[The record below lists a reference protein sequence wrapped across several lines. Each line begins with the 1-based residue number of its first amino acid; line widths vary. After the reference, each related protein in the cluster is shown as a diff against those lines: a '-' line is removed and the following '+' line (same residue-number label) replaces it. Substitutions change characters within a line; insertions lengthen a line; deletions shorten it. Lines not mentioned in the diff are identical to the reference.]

1 MRRFLFLLVLA
12 MLGCTPGF
20 ASTVLLTSDPGTG
33 ATTTFT
39 YAGYGYSSY
48 TAPAVLY
55 GFTVSGSSYFLNGDI
70 DVGLGSNGT
79 WVNTPYLGPTVY
91 TNSSMTIDLGG
102 AYSLVGGFM
111 DYDPGAGED
120 ATITALGLDGTT
132 VIGTY
137 DLETLAPI
145 GGSPGLINGGAF
157 RGIESSTDD
166 IGYLEVSGDYIVMS
180 SLELGSA
187 APSATPE
194 PSSLLLLGTGLTGA
208 AVALRR
214 RLRLS

>member
-1 MRRFLFLLVLA
+1 MKRFLFLLVLA
-12 MLGCTPGF
+12 TLGCTPAF

-33 ATTTFT
+33 TTTTFT
-39 YAGYGYSSY
+39 YAGYGSNYY
-48 TAPAVLY
+48 AAPTVLY
-55 GFTVSGSSYFLNGDI
+55 GFSVSGSSYFINGDI

-79 WVNTPYLGPTVY
+79 WVNTPFLGPTVY
-91 TNSSMTIDLGG
+91 TDSSMTIDLGG
-102 AYSLVGGFM
+102 AYSFVGGFM
-111 DYDPGAGED
+111 DYDPGAGDD

-157 RGIESSTDD
+157 RGIESSSDD

-180 SLELGSA
+180 SLEVGSA
-187 APSATPE
+187 APTPE

-208 AVALRR
+208 ALALRR